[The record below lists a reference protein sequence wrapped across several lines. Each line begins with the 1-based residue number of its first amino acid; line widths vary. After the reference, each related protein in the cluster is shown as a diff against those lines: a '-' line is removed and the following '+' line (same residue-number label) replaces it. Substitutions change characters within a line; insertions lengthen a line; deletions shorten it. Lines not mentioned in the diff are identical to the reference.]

1 MDFDKMKQWMEM
13 AQNMSGGD
21 FWKNVFDDEQLKS
34 FQNGHSHFPFQQG
47 DGQMRR
53 NEDAFPLIDIVETHD
68 ELQFLLY
75 LPGYRKQ
82 DVQLLSYGEYIV
94 VKGTRKSFF
103 NEQDFKQ
110 KTGKY
115 GDFEKNSTFRIPLK
129 VRRECRRYSKTGF
142 YIYRLLNIWGM
153 QARSLSKADLVCC
166 AIYQI

>member
-1 MDFDKMKQWMEM
+1 
-13 AQNMSGGD
+13 
-21 FWKNVFDDEQLKS
+21 
-34 FQNGHSHFPFQQG
+34 
-47 DGQMRR
+47 MRR

-94 VKGTRKSFF
+94 VKARENPFLMNRILNRRPENTAIL
-103 NEQDFKQ
+103 
-110 KTGKY
+110 
-115 GDFEKNSTFRIPLK
+115 KNSTFRIPLRE
-129 VRRECRRYSKTGF
+129 RRECRRYSKTGF

>member
-13 AQNMSGGD
+13 AQNMYGGD

-34 FQNGHSHFPFQQG
+34 FQNGHSNFPFQQG

-115 GDFEKNSTFRIPLK
+115 GDFEKNSTFLIPLRE
-129 VRRECRRYSKTGF
+129 RRECRRCSKTEF
-142 YIYRLLNIWGM
+142 YIYQLLNIWGM
-153 QARSLSKADLVCC
+153 QAKSLSKADLIGGAVD
-166 AIYQI
+166 

>member
-1 MDFDKMKQWMEM
+1 
-13 AQNMSGGD
+13 
-21 FWKNVFDDEQLKS
+21 
-34 FQNGHSHFPFQQG
+34 
-47 DGQMRR
+47 MRK

-115 GDFEKNSTFRIPLK
+115 GDFEKNSTFLIPLRE
-129 VRRECRRYSKTGF
+129 RRECRRCSKTEF
-142 YIYRLLNIWGM
+142 YIYQLLNIWGM
-153 QARSLSKADLVCC
+153 QAKSLSKADLIGGAVD
-166 AIYQI
+166 

>member
-1 MDFDKMKQWMEM
+1 MKQWMEM

-94 VKGTRKSFF
+94 VKARENPFSMNRILNRRPENTAILKKTRSSAFRSWYEG
-103 NEQDFKQ
+103 NAGGIQRRDF
-110 KTGKY
+110 
-115 GDFEKNSTFRIPLK
+115 I
-129 VRRECRRYSKTGF
+129 
-142 YIYRLLNIWGM
+142 YI
-153 QARSLSKADLVCC
+153 DC
-166 AIYQI
+166 